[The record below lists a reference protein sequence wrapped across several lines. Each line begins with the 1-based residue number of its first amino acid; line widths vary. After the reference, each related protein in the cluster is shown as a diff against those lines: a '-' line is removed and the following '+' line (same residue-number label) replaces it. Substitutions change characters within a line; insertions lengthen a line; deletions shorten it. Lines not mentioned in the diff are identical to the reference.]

1 MMPHSLL
8 TRVLAGIGL
17 IVALALPAL
26 AQGVREINA
35 GPIWNQPDAQQ
46 KCPRVCGQAGGQWNG
61 HWRTTQFGQM
71 SVCNCQM
78 PMTGASQG
86 SGQWSLCARENE
98 PCYLPYPTTVAYGAN
113 GVFARKRFT
122 RAGNI
127 DCSNRTF
134 GDPLVGVGKSCH
146 FQVMRNAP
154 PPPPPV
160 MRTQWSRCASENEPC
175 YIPYPTTVA
184 YGANGVWT
192 QRRFNRPGNID
203 CSNRT
208 FGDPLPG
215 VVKGC
220 QFRVE
225 R

>member
-1 MMPHSLL
+1 MAGLGLL
-8 TRVLAGIGL
+8 L
-17 IVALALPAL
+17 ALALPAL
-26 AQGVREINA
+26 AQGARDINA

-46 KCPRVCGQAGGQWNG
+46 KCPRVCGQAGGQWTG
-61 HWRTTQFGQM
+61 HWRTTQMGQM

-98 PCYLPYPTTVAYGAN
+98 PCYIPYPTTVAYGAN

-122 RAGNI
+122 RAGTI

-134 GDPLVGVGKSCH
+134 GDPLVGIGKSCH
-146 FQVMRNAP
+146 FQVLREAP
-154 PPPPPV
+154 PPPPAGHAHPMV
-160 MRTQWSRCASENEPC
+160 ALRFGKRALLHSLPDHGRLWRQRGLDPAPLQPAGHYRLLEPHL
-175 YIPYPTTVA
+175 
-184 YGANGVWT
+184 
-192 QRRFNRPGNID
+192 RR
-203 CSNRT
+203 SAA
-208 FGDPLPG
+208 G

>member
-1 MMPHSLL
+1 MQRLSFKGIMASLGMLL
-8 TRVLAGIGL
+8 T
-17 IVALALPAL
+17 LALPAL
-26 AQGVREINA
+26 AQELREVRTGTIVA
-35 GPIWNQPDAQQ
+35 PLDAERT
-46 KCPRVCGQAGGQWNG
+46 CPRVCGQAGGEWAG
-61 HWRTTQFGQM
+61 GWRTVQPGT
-71 SVCNCQM
+71 SACSCKM
-78 PMTGASQG
+78 PAARASQG
-86 SGQWSLCARENE
+86 AGQWSLCARENQ
-98 PCYLPYPTTVAYGAN
+98 PCYIPYATTVAYGAN
-113 GVFARKRFT
+113 GVFARKRFA
-122 RAGNI
+122 RAGNV

-134 GDPLVGVGKSCH
+134 GDPLVGIGKSCH
-146 FQVMRNAP
+146 FQVLRAAP

-160 MRTQWSRCASENEPC
+160 IRNQWSRCASENEPC
-175 YIPYPTTVA
+175 FLPYPTTVA

-192 QRRFNRPGNID
+192 QRRFSRGGNID